1 MLRLLKSS
9 GYAAHELISIN
20 AESASPAYL
29 MLKFEMTV
37 PVQKADP
44 SKVRLFVG
52 RNAPFGGTLS
62 PCSRRKVEFTGV
74 GIVATLRHAPRV
86 RPKALTWF

>member
-20 AESASPAYL
+20 AESTRSTRL
-29 MLKFEMTV
+29 MLKFAMTV
-37 PVQKADP
+37 PVQKAGP
-44 SKVRLFVG
+44 PKVRLFVG
-52 RNAPFGGTLS
+52 RDAHLAAPWHRA
-62 PCSRRKVEFTGV
+62 RRKVEFTGV
-74 GIVATLRHAPRV
+74 GIVATFRHAPRV